1 MMSVDNR
8 LEGRLALITGA
19 SGGIGSGCARTLWDA
34 GMSLAITYSTNKANI
49 EALVVELK
57 SSDISNPS
65 RRLSV
70 HHLDLESDSS
80 ISSLFQEIE
89 TTHDHGPDV
98 LIANAGYAKVIVRAE
113 DISLE
118 EFDRALTVN
127 LRATFFLVK
136 HCLAYMTQQH
146 WGRIVF
152 ISSIAAQGGGINGCH
167 YAASKAGLD
176 GMMKNLA
183 AKLGRSGITVNSVA
197 PAMIGDTGLIPDPKM
212 LEGTPGDVKNI
223 PVGRLGTPQEC
234 ANVVEMICKTGYLTG
249 QNILLSGGLK

>member
-1 MMSVDNR
+1 
-8 LEGRLALITGA
+8 
-19 SGGIGSGCARTLWDA
+19 
-34 GMSLAITYSTNKANI
+34 MSLALTYSTNKANL
-49 EALVVELK
+49 EALVKELN
-57 SSDISNPS
+57 SSDTSTLGRRISI
-65 RRLSV
+65 

-80 ISSLFQEIE
+80 ILTLFKEIQ
-89 TTHDHGPDV
+89 TTHGQAVDILV
-98 LIANAGYAKVIVRAE
+98 ANAGYAKVIVRPE
-113 DISLE
+113 DISVE

-127 LRATFFLVK
+127 LRASFLLVK
-136 HCLAYMTQQH
+136 HCLAHMTQQR
-146 WGRIVF
+146 WGRIIF

-197 PAMIGDTGLIPDPKM
+197 PAMIGETGLIPDPKM

-223 PVGRLGTPQEC
+223 PVGRLGKPQEC